1 MYTDDDLLMLS
12 GIQHIA
18 FCERQWA
25 LIHIEQQWAE
35 NMRTV
40 EGTHMHERVD
50 DPFACEVRKNV
61 ITLRSV
67 SMVSYRLG
75 LYGVADVVE
84 FIRSENEEG
93 VGMEGY
99 PGKWRPIPV
108 EYKRGKPK
116 PDERD
121 EVQLCAQAVCL
132 EEMYGENLNIGKGY
146 LFYGET
152 RHRHEVI
159 FSQELRNKVE
169 TYAQRMHQLFE
180 NGNTP
185 LAIYK
190 THCKA
195 CSLVEICNPKAFS
208 NPRKVNDYLKNVL
221 EIDSECDFK
230 SRPDLT

>member
-1 MYTDDDLLMLS
+1 MYSEDDLLMLS
-12 GIQHIA
+12 GIQHFA

-40 EGTHMHERVD
+40 EGTHIHERVD
-50 DPFACEVRKNV
+50 DPFTSEVRGNV
-61 ITLRSV
+61 ITLRSI
-67 SMVSYRLG
+67 SLVSYSLG

-84 FIRSENEEG
+84 FIRSENTAG
-93 VGMEGY
+93 IGMEGY
-99 PGKWRPIPV
+99 SGVWQPVPV

-121 EVQLCAQAVCL
+121 AVQLCAQAICL
-132 EEMYGENLNIGKGY
+132 EEMYQNDKSTPLIIDKGY

-159 FSQELRNKVE
+159 FSHEIRNKVE
-169 TYAQRMHQLFE
+169 TYTLRMHEIFAA
-180 NGNTP
+180 GYTP
-185 LAIYK
+185 SAKYK

-195 CSLVEICNPKAFS
+195 CSLVEICNPRVFE

-221 EIDSECDFK
+221 EMD
-230 SRPDLT
+230 

>member
-1 MYTDDDLLMLS
+1 MLYSDDDLLMLS

-50 DPFACEVRKNV
+50 DPFASEVRGNT

-67 SMVSYRLG
+67 SLISKRLG
-75 LYGVADVVE
+75 LYGFADVVE
-84 FIRSENEEG
+84 FIRSENESG
-93 VGMEGY
+93 IVLEGY
-99 PGKWRPIPV
+99 SGKWRPVPV

-116 PDERD
+116 PDIRD
-121 EVQLCAQAVCL
+121 EVQLCAQAICL
-132 EEMYGENLNIGKGY
+132 EEMYNAKDDSYLIINTGY

-152 RHRHEVI
+152 RHRHLVS
-159 FSQELRNKVE
+159 FDQELRKQVE
-169 TYAQRMHQLFE
+169 SYALRMHELFE
-180 NGNTP
+180 TGTTP

-190 THCKA
+190 THCRA
-195 CSLVEICNPKAFS
+195 CSLVELCNPKAFS

-221 EIDSECDFK
+221 DME
-230 SRPDLT
+230 